1 MTNTIIAT
9 IAIPAALI
17 QPVSKSVTTIARPK
31 LARREANILADIH
44 TGMETIAQT
53 ITREIIAIIMEA
65 RYTIHFISLPTSNT
79 SKMQL
84 TTILVA

>member
-1 MTNTIIAT
+1 MLELLQA
-9 IAIPAALI
+9 
-17 QPVSKSVTTIARPK
+17 TIARPK

-65 RYTIHFISLPTSNT
+65 RSVIDLYWSPIHEI
-79 SKMQL
+79 
-84 TTILVA
+84 I